1 MTLLDAPQFN
11 EQRDRIRRNIVI
23 AGIVIILLAV
33 GGFAYWPRYI
43 ARRTVDQFMNSL
55 IDKNFQ
61 EAYAIWQANPRLYPM
76 DTFMQDWGPG
86 SKWGIIKTYKIVQL
100 GPPQGGHSSGLVALV
115 EVNGIANTDTYARI
129 WIQNGTHELSFYQ
142 F

>member
-1 MTLLDAPQFN
+1 MTLLDAPEYN
-11 EQRDRIRRNIVI
+11 ARRDRIRRNIVI
-23 AGIVIILLAV
+23 AAIVIIILVVA
-33 GGFAYWPRYI
+33 GFAYWPRYE
-43 ARRTVDQFMNSL
+43 ARRTVDHFMSAL
-55 IDKNFQ
+55 IRKNYQ
-61 EAYAIWQANPRLYPM
+61 EAYAIWQANPKLYPM

-86 SKWGIIKTYKIVQL
+86 SQWGIIKSYKIDQL

-115 EVNGIANTDTYARI
+115 EVNGIPNEDARI